1 MRTEEKTIRRKPEND
16 QCRNAPLGR
25 SDAPSPRWL
34 AALLGMFLYAGA
46 TAASAQTVVPPSQH
60 RLVENGV
67 EIIVERPPEYRYL
80 DVIDAL
86 DQEGYQILSVTTTLL
101 NRVRIQARNDMHLR
115 EIVISRASG
124 TILRDA
130 ILERYR

>member
-1 MRTEEKTIRRKPEND
+1 MSKEDKSIRHEPEVY
-16 QCRNAPLGR
+16 QCRIAQTGR
-25 SDAPSPRWL
+25 PFRAAACRL
-34 AALLGMFLYAGA
+34 AVVCVVSLCTGA
-46 TAASAQTVVPPSQH
+46 TGASAQTVVAPSQH

-86 DQEGYQILSVTTTLL
+86 DRDGYQILSVTTTLL